1 MSLQIVELNKIE
13 QPMKYLI
20 IALLWSGYCALHS
33 YLISVG
39 FTNALAKLLKKYYA
53 FYRLFYNLISLVL
66 IIPLLKYTNQ
76 IDSAIIISY
85 GLPLTI
91 VRYFLIAASI
101 LIFLWAFFI
110 DYDSLFF
117 FGIRQIINQNR
128 TKSTESSEGLKKKGL
143 LGIVRHPMYF
153 ALIIYLWCQTFTL
166 AGIVVNI
173 VLTIYIF
180 VGTWLEEKKLVME
193 LGETYRKYQEEVPM
207 IIPFTKRRSL

>member
-1 MSLQIVELNKIE
+1 
-13 QPMKYLI
+13 MKYLI

-39 FTNALAKLLKKYYA
+39 VTNALAKLLKKYYS

-66 IIPLLKYTNQ
+66 IIPLLKYTDHL
-76 IDSAIIISY
+76 DSTVIINY

-91 VRYFLIAASI
+91 VRYIIITASI

-110 DYDSLFF
+110 DYDSLSF

-128 TKSTESSEGLKKKGL
+128 TKTKDSSEGLKKNGL

-173 VLTIYIF
+173 VLTVYIF

-193 LGETYRKYQEEVPM
+193 FGKTYRKYQEEVPM
-207 IIPFTKRRSL
+207 IIPFTKRRS

>member
-1 MSLQIVELNKIE
+1 
-13 QPMKYLI
+13 MKYLI
-20 IALLWSGYCALHS
+20 IAILWTGYCALHS

-39 FTNALAKLLKKYYA
+39 VTNALAKLLKKYYS

-66 IIPLLKYTNQ
+66 IIPLLKYTDHL
-76 IDSAIIISY
+76 DSTIIINY

-91 VRYFLIAASI
+91 VRYILITASI

-110 DYDSLFF
+110 DYDSLSF
-117 FGIRQIINQNR
+117 FGIRQIINQNK

-143 LGIVRHPMYF
+143 LGFVRHPMYF

-173 VLTIYIF
+173 VLTVYIF
-180 VGTWLEEKKLVME
+180 VGTWLEEEKLVME
-193 LGETYRKYQEEVPM
+193 FGETYKKYQKEVPM
-207 IIPFTKRRSL
+207 IIPFTKRRS